1 MDQFQL
7 LDKGKEELKS
17 AKIMSMEL
25 YAMTSGTDLMVMLS
39 ADSSILQLVCNLSIQ
54 GSCLKFI
61 TPRASARVKQSVYT
75 SVVVVIVV
83 STKIARSRILGI
95 CVCNRYN

>member
-17 AKIMSMEL
+17 AKIMSMER

-39 ADSSILQLVCNLSIQ
+39 ADSSTLQLVYNSSIK

-61 TPRASARVKQSVYT
+61 IPCASARVKQSVYT
-75 SVVVVIVV
+75 SVVVIVV

-95 CVCNRYN
+95 CVCCRYN

>member
-25 YAMTSGTDLMVMLS
+25 YVMTSGTDLMVMLS
-39 ADSSILQLVCNLSIQ
+39 ADSSTSQLVCNVI
-54 GSCLKFI
+54 KFKEAVSNI
-61 TPRASARVKQSVYT
+61 SVPLPIPSFSMSHT
-75 SVVVVIVV
+75 EIWEGVVY
-83 STKIARSRILGI
+83 G
-95 CVCNRYN
+95 VCGC